1 MRRSPGREILSTLFS
16 QDAPIDEWLARVDM
30 VQPSARSSSTIVDIV
45 SRARDYQAVVLDGST
60 RRDQVAAAI
69 IASRRDAPAVVI
81 ADATWKSTASPL
93 DVKVNR
99 LGVRMIDG
107 PRTTFCVLSND
118 EVASFPRTWGP
129 LRGRVRFVPWPYTL
143 SDAELRLAPSDTGR
157 VFAGG
162 NSLRDYG
169 PLLEAAKS
177 IPAPIDIAT
186 NALTPA
192 QIEGLAAN
200 VSAASVP
207 RHVFD
212 ALMLGASVVVV
223 PLQTRADRSSGQTTY
238 VNAMARGKAIV
249 ITDTPGVR
257 DYIEDGETGRI
268 VPPEDPVA
276 LAAAVRQLLE
286 DPGERTKMGERAR
299 ARALDHLSLT
309 HYARRLLGVVDEIL
323 GS

>member
-1 MRRSPGREILSTLFS
+1 MATINPHAAVGMGFSLTARIDVAIAVSSPTSRS
-16 QDAPIDEWLARVDM
+16 M
-30 VQPSARSSSTIVDIV
+30 SSGND
-45 SRARDYQAVVLDGST
+45 T
-60 RRDQVAAAI
+60 R
-69 IASRRDAPAVVI
+69 
-81 ADATWKSTASPL
+81 L
-93 DVKVNR
+93 
-99 LGVRMIDG
+99 
-107 PRTTFCVLSND
+107 
-118 EVASFPRTWGP
+118 
-129 LRGRVRFVPWPYTL
+129 
-143 SDAELRLAPSDTGR
+143 
-157 VFAGG
+157 
-162 NSLRDYG
+162 
-169 PLLEAAKS
+169 
-177 IPAPIDIAT
+177 IDIAT

-286 DPGERTKMGERAR
+286 NPGERTKMGERAR
-299 ARALDHLSLT
+299 ARALGHLSLT